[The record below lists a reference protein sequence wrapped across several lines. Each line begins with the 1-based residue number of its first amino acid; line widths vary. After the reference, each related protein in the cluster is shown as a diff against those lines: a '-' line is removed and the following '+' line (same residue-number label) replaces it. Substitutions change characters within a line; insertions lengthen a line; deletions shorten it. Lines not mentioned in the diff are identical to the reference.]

1 MKQGSTACVSLL
13 RIVYKHMKSS
23 KALLFV
29 HRSMLDYYTKQHNVA
44 ATDKESLTPTRFFT
58 RKERK
63 SLPN

>member
-1 MKQGSTACVSLL
+1 
-13 RIVYKHMKSS
+13 MKSS

-29 HRSMLDYYTKQHNVA
+29 HRSMLDYYTKKNNVA
-44 ATDKESLTPTRFFT
+44 TTDKESLTPTRFFT